1 MWSGDID
8 DGLVSLVYK
17 GGWSK
22 LVLCSEGG
30 DIYAA
35 RAICDYLARHE
46 RHVIVTGKCFSA
58 APAVAIAATSCVAT
72 PGCRFMVHKPHCT
85 GVEGGPHV
93 LKNETEELN
102 VWLTWYLDL
111 LTERTKLSREDWSDL
126 LDAETYMS
134 ATAALDAGLV
144 DGILLSH

>member
-1 MWSGDID
+1 VWSGDID

-35 RAICDYLARHE
+35 RAICDYLGRVE
-46 RHVIVTGKCFSA
+46 RHVVVTGKCFSSA
-58 APAVAIAATSCVAT
+58 TAVAVAATSCVAT
-72 PGCRFMVHKPHCT
+72 PGCRFLLHTPSAL
-85 GVEGGPHV
+85 GVEGGSKV
-93 LKNETEELN
+93 LKNETHELD
-102 VWLTWYLDL
+102 VWLTWYKDL
-111 LTERTKLSREDWSDL
+111 LCERTKLSREDWTDL
-126 LDAETYMS
+126 LEAETYMS

-144 DGILLSH
+144 DGILQ